1 MLFLITG
8 VIIDVYSRGKAS
20 LRLDSSSSRH
30 SSSSSSSSSSHQLS
44 NKQMIIDDVSERH
57 VETVV
62 PKIGGYCMVLKGE
75 YTGQGA
81 SLLSVDKDSQM
92 LTVQL
97 QEDLEVIELDMD
109 SISEVA

>member
-1 MLFLITG
+1 MSFLIIG

-20 LRLDSSSSRH
+20 LRLDSSSRH

-57 VETVV
+57 VEAVV

>member
-30 SSSSSSSSSSHQLS
+30 SSSSWSSSSHQLS

>member
-1 MLFLITG
+1 MSFLIIG

-20 LRLDSSSSRH
+20 LRLDSSSRH
-30 SSSSSSSSSSHQLS
+30 SSSSSSSSSHQLS

>member
-20 LRLDSSSSRH
+20 LRLDSSSRH

>member
-1 MLFLITG
+1 MSFLIIG

-20 LRLDSSSSRH
+20 LRLDSSSRH
-30 SSSSSSSSSSHQLS
+30 SSSSSSSSHQLS

>member
-1 MLFLITG
+1 MSFLITG

-20 LRLDSSSSRH
+20 LRLDSSSRH
-30 SSSSSSSSSSHQLS
+30 SSSSSSSSSHQLS

>member
-1 MLFLITG
+1 MSFLITG

-30 SSSSSSSSSSHQLS
+30 SSSSSSSSSHQLS

>member
-1 MLFLITG
+1 
-8 VIIDVYSRGKAS
+8 
-20 LRLDSSSSRH
+20 
-30 SSSSSSSSSSHQLS
+30 
-44 NKQMIIDDVSERH
+44 MIIDDVSERH

>member
-1 MLFLITG
+1 MLFLIAG

-30 SSSSSSSSSSHQLS
+30 SSSSSSSHQLS

>member
-1 MLFLITG
+1 
-8 VIIDVYSRGKAS
+8 
-20 LRLDSSSSRH
+20 
-30 SSSSSSSSSSHQLS
+30 
-44 NKQMIIDDVSERH
+44 
-57 VETVV
+57 
-62 PKIGGYCMVLKGE
+62 VLTGE